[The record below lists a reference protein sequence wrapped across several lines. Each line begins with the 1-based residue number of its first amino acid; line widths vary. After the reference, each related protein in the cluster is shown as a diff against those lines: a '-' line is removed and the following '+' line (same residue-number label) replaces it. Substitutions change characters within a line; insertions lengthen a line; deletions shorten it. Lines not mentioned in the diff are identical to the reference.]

1 MNYLLRH
8 LVKPWKLWL
17 LVGWFVVIA
26 TLLLPPQWVLT
37 RVLPPIACPGA
48 VYAVQ
53 TTAKVVA
60 LTIDD
65 GPDLRV
71 GAANSTEQILNILQQ
86 HNQQHPEA
94 TAHATF
100 FLIGNQV
107 RAREQASQYPQDGLT
122 ARMIQE
128 GHEVANHM
136 MEDSA
141 SILLEERFEDVF
153 WATHQ
158 RLLPYAEL
166 PESQYP
172 AVQWLR
178 PGVGWCDRAM
188 SQAVATHASYRS
200 ETGQPQIV
208 LGSVW
213 PYDTVQPWPQF
224 SRWFVRHNVQPGSI
238 IILHDFGQRGDRT
251 ATMLANMLQDL
262 WREDYRVLPLSKLLS
277 YGEPV
282 KNAARLPGRLERL
295 RRAIILGLENLR

>member
-1 MNYLLRH
+1 M
-8 LVKPWKLWL
+8 VA
-17 LVGWFVVIA
+17 A
-26 TLLLPPQWVLT
+26 TMLLPPQWVIT

-53 TTAKVVA
+53 TTEKVVA

-71 GAANSTEQILNILQQ
+71 EPANSTKQILDILQQ
-86 HNQQHPEA
+86 HNRRHPEA

-100 FLIGNQV
+100 FLIGNRV
-107 RAREQASQYPQDGLT
+107 MAREQVSRSLQDALT
-122 ARMIQE
+122 AKIIQE
-128 GHEVANHM
+128 GHEIANHM
-136 MEDSA
+136 AKDSA
-141 SILLEERFEDVF
+141 SILLGDRFDAVF

-158 RLLPYAEL
+158 RLRPYAEL
-166 PESQYP
+166 PESQHP
-172 AVQWLR
+172 TVQWLR

-188 SQAVATHASYRS
+188 SKAVATHASYRAN
-200 ETGQPQIV
+200 TGQPRIV

-251 ATMLANMLQDL
+251 ATVLAGVLQDL
-262 WREDYRVLPLSKLLS
+262 WQRGYRVVPLSELLN
-277 YGEPV
+277 YGEPI
-282 KNAARLPGRLERL
+282 KNSASLPGPLESL
-295 RRAIILGLENLR
+295 RRILILELENLR